1 VTTKTRLARTAV
13 KLVTENTIALSSE
26 TSQPISFAVSVVMLA
41 IWREIV
47 PIDNVVQIGAT
58 MLLVVHLA
66 LQLVALVLEMLLT
79 ENTR

>member
-26 TSQPISFAVSVVMLA
+26 TSQLISFAVSVVMLA

-66 LQLVALVLEMLLT
+66 QQLVALALEMLLT